1 MSMRSKVKRKVECV
15 VLTYCKD
22 LLFSFNFHRFYTVSF
37 GSKPLNRSE
46 ANINQIKD
54 HLGGA
59 SKRNP
64 IVRMSLAASLRIY
77 VALCSASVTKR

>member
-22 LLFSFNFHRFYTVSF
+22 LLFNFHRFYTVSF

-54 HLGGA
+54 HHGGA